1 MKIAAA
7 DHGRPG
13 ACHMAGL
20 ALLSLLSLIGCDVL
34 PVKPDDPAYAPVSP
48 DRLVPVSQVNGAI
61 YQEGQM
67 VQLFGDRRAQRVGDV
82 VTILLTE
89 NTASKK
95 SAQTSTKKDD
105 SATLANPLLFGH
117 GVSIQGNDLSA
128 SLDAKRKFDGQG
140 SSDQS
145 NSLSGSI
152 TVTVVNVLP
161 NGLLEVR
168 GEKWISLNRGDEYVR
183 IRGLL
188 RSEDISTSNTI
199 PSTKLANARI
209 SYGGTGEVADASA
222 MGWLARFF
230 NSPIWPF

>member
-1 MKIAAA
+1 MTTVAT
-7 DHGRPG
+7 GRKR
-13 ACHMAGL
+13 ARNSRRMSL
-20 ALLSLLSLIGCDVL
+20 LLLSLLSLVGCDVL

-48 DRLVPVSQVNGAI
+48 DRLMPTSQVNGAI
-61 YQEGQM
+61 YQDGQM

-95 SAQTSTKKDD
+95 SAKTSTQKDE
-105 SATLANPLLFGH
+105 SATIANPSLFGH
-117 GVSIQGNDLSA
+117 DVSIQGNDLSA
-128 SLDAKRKFDGQG
+128 SLDAKRKFDGEG
-140 SSDQS
+140 SSNQS